1 LIVRNNRRREQGYK
15 YVQEPSWLECSAMF
29 FHVILTTQCNLKCEY
44 CYGEALDDIDS
55 DFLESQVDYSLPA
68 KIKYDTDALARF
80 CEADPDCV
88 LTFYGGEPLLCIDEI
103 KQIMD
108 RVKAKHFM
116 IQTNGLLLDSLE
128 PEYANRF
135 HTILVSVD
143 GDEALTDSY
152 RGKGTFRKVIN
163 NLKLISQNRFEG
175 ELIARM
181 TIMEQTDIYKQVT
194 WLVNNNEFP
203 FTSVHWQLNAGFWK
217 NDFVRR
223 DFKRWSQESYNLGI
237 TRLAKF
243 WVDKMEK
250 EGKVLKLY
258 PLLGVA
264 ESLLSGEEESLLRCG
279 GGWTNYAIQTDGH
292 IVPCPTMW
300 GMKNHYIGHIQDAN
314 PLELPKAFVTEPCTN
329 CGVFHICGGRCL
341 YANVTQRWSPE
352 AYSLV
357 CATVKNLI
365 KSVEDELPCIRG
377 LIGKGRISP
386 EDFDYMKY
394 NGCEII
400 P

>member
-1 LIVRNNRRREQGYK
+1 
-15 YVQEPSWLECSAMF
+15 MF

-44 CYGEALDDIDS
+44 CYGEALEDMDS
-55 DFLESQVDYSLPA
+55 DFPENQVDYSLPA
-68 KIKYDTDALARF
+68 KISYDIDALARF
-80 CEADPDCV
+80 CETDPNCV

-103 KQIMD
+103 RQTMNS
-108 RVKAKHFM
+108 VKAKLFM
-116 IQTNGLLLDSLE
+116 IQTNGLLLNCLE
-128 PEYANRF
+128 PEYVNRF

-143 GDEALTDSY
+143 GDEELTDFY
-152 RGKGTFRKVIN
+152 RGKGTFKKVID
-163 NLKLISQNRFEG
+163 NLKLIKQNGFEG

-181 TIMEQTDIYKQVT
+181 TVMEQTDIFKQVT
-194 WLVNNNEFP
+194 WLVNNSELP

-223 DFKRWSQESYNLGI
+223 DFRRWSQESYNPGI
-237 TRLAKF
+237 TKVAKF
-243 WVDKMEK
+243 WLDKMET

-264 ESLLSGEEESLLRCG
+264 QSLLSGEEKSLLRCG
-279 GGWTNYAIQTDGH
+279 GGWTNYAIQTDGY

-300 GMKNHYIGHIQDAN
+300 GMKNHYLGHIQNAN
-314 PLELPKAFVTEPCTN
+314 PLKLPKVFVTQPCTECRAFN
-329 CGVFHICGGRCL
+329 ICGGRCL

-352 AYSLV
+352 DYSLV

-365 KSVEDELPCIRG
+365 KSVENELPRIRR
-377 LIGKGRISP
+377 LTEKGRINP
-386 EDFDYMKY
+386 GDFDYMKY
-394 NGCEII
+394 SGCEII